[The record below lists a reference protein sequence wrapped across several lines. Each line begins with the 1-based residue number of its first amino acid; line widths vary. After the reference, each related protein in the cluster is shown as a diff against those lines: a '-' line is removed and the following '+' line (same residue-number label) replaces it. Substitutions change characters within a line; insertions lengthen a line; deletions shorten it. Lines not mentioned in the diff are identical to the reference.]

1 MSFGPDA
8 VMVRRYGNAFAATMF
23 LQGLAVEELDTSDL
37 EPIDRALPGHRLGAC
52 AKAP

>member
-37 EPIDRALPGHRLGAC
+37 DQSSARRSRPVSVRAR
-52 AKAP
+52 KAP